1 MTHSLN
7 AISLHVGR
15 HCLPALLV
23 SFLSFCSLHAQND
36 AQYWDVRLAPPGVSG
51 EVKVLA
57 VSGEDVYV
65 GGDFQRA
72 GDLQVN
78 NIARWNTRLHRW
90 YPLGEGGSFNLGVTG
105 EVLAITV
112 AGDQIYV
119 GGQFTHAGGV
129 ASENIAV
136 YTPSANRWAAFGG
149 GAGGNYIS
157 SILLKGSD
165 VYVGGSFTV
174 IGTSLLAN
182 NIARWDGTQ
191 WNRVGTGVDG
201 EIVSMAFVGNDLY
214 AGGTFTTAGGVPASH
229 FARWDGTAWN
239 AVGSGIEGPVRV
251 LLPAGSDLYIGGSF
265 TMAGG
270 VAANNIVRF
279 VTGSATYTAMGT
291 GVSHPDPSITPSV
304 NTIVVLGNELYIGGN
319 FRTAG
324 ADSAIARH
332 FAHWDGSKWGAL
344 RPANDSLGRG
354 IGSDKTG
361 FAVINAMIPVGGE
374 LIIGG
379 RFDKAYMKTSLP
391 QPSGDRVYEG
401 YSALNIV
408 RWNLTEKI
416 WRSFADVPNGVI
428 DAGTTVPSTNI
439 TGMVLQGDE
448 IILGGRFT
456 TAGGIP
462 ARNVARWNY
471 RTNVW
476 SAVGSRP
483 VVDTE
488 RVTAVASGGGSV
500 YVAQSRK
507 VFRWDGTA
515 WTQLGSQ
522 LDEPVVSLAVKE
534 SILYAGT
541 TGLQGGLYTW
551 NGTVWSSVGGGVRG
565 TVYAIVPDK
574 NGIYVG
580 GSFAMAGS
588 VAANNI
594 AFWDGS
600 QWSALGQ
607 GTDSSVYSIAPGVGA
622 LFIGGEFTTA
632 GGAPANRVAQY
643 DVPTKTWFPLGNG
656 LDATVRSMGL
666 KEGIVY
672 AAGAF
677 TTTGGVTV
685 RRIALFDGEVWTELG
700 GGTNGAIDVM
710 IVDNASIFAAG
721 NFDVA
726 GVTPSFGLA
735 RWSKTV
741 ASVTGEGALKSVS
754 AILSVSPNPVGERL
768 SIGLQLDRHQYISVR
783 IVDPLGR
790 EVARMHDGDLVAG
803 NHYFDW
809 NSATFPA
816 GIYFCQSR
824 LGNAISVCKIVVQH

>member
-1 MTHSLN
+1 
-7 AISLHVGR
+7 
-15 HCLPALLV
+15 
-23 SFLSFCSLHAQND
+23 
-36 AQYWDVRLAPPGVSG
+36 VSG

-72 GDLQVN
+72 GDLEVN

-90 YPLGEGGSFNLGVTG
+90 YPLGEGTSFNLGVTG

-112 AGDQIYV
+112 SGDQIYV

-136 YTPSANRWAAFGG
+136 YTPSANRWASFAG
-149 GAGGNYIS
+149 GAGGDYIS
-157 SILLKGSD
+157 SILVKGND
-165 VYVGGSFTV
+165 LYVGGSFTV
-174 IGTSLLAN
+174 IGGSLLAN
-182 NIARWDGTQ
+182 NIARWDGTK
-191 WNRVGTGVDG
+191 WNRVGTGADG
-201 EIVSMAFVGNDLY
+201 EIISMAFVGNDLY

-229 FARWDGTAWN
+229 IARWDGTAWN
-239 AVGSGIEGPVRV
+239 PVGSGIEGTVRV
-251 LLPAGSDLYIGGSF
+251 LLPAGNDLYIGGSF
-265 TMAGG
+265 AMAGG
-270 VAANNIVRF
+270 VAANNIARYA
-279 VTGSATYTAMGT
+279 TGTATYSAMGT
-291 GVSHPDPSITPSV
+291 GVSHPDLSITPSV
-304 NTIVVLGNELYIGGN
+304 NTIVVLGNELYIGGS

-361 FAVINAMIPVGGE
+361 FAVINAMIPVEGE

-391 QPSGDRVYEG
+391 QPSGDRVYDG

-416 WRSFADVPNGVI
+416 WRSFADVPNGVV

-439 TGMVLQGDE
+439 TGMVVQGDE

-456 TAGGIP
+456 TAGGVP

-476 SAVGSRP
+476 SAVGSLP

-488 RVTAVASGGGSV
+488 HVTAVAVGGTSV

-507 VFRWDGTA
+507 VFRWDGTT
-515 WTQLGSQ
+515 WTQLGAL
-522 LDEPVVSLAVKE
+522 LDEPVVSLAVNE
-534 SILYAGT
+534 SALYAGT
-541 TGLQGGLYTW
+541 TGPQVGLYAW
-551 NGTVWSSVGGGVRG
+551 NGTGWSSLGGGIRG
-565 TVYAIVPDK
+565 AVHTILPDK
-574 NGIYVG
+574 NGLFVG
-580 GSFAMAGS
+580 GTFSMAGTTP
-588 VAANNI
+588 ANNI
-594 AFWDGS
+594 AFWNGE
-600 QWSALGQ
+600 QWTALGS
-607 GTDSSVYSIAPGVGA
+607 GTDSSVYSIVPGIGA
-622 LFIGGEFTTA
+622 LYIGGEFTTA
-632 GGAPANRVAQY
+632 GGLPANHVAQY
-643 DVPTKTWFPLGNG
+643 DLPTKRWSPLGNG
-656 LDATVRSMGL
+656 LDATVRSVGV
-666 KEGIVY
+666 KDGIVY

-685 RRIALFDGEVWTELG
+685 RHIALLDGEVWSDLA
-700 GGTNGAIDVM
+700 GGTNGAVDLMV
-710 IVDNASIFAAG
+710 VDNASIFAAG

-741 ASVTGEGALKSVS
+741 ASVTGEGRVQS
-754 AILSVSPNPVGERL
+754 ATATLSVSPNPVGERL
-768 SIGLQLDRHQYISVR
+768 SIALRLDRRQDISLR
-783 IVDPLGR
+783 IIDPLGR
-790 EVARMHDGDLVAG
+790 EVARLHDGNLVAG

-816 GIYFCQSR
+816 GIYFCQVR
-824 LGNAISVCKIVVQH
+824 LGNAITLCKIVVQH